1 MPEKEVIKKL
11 QYYMER
17 HGYNQTTM
25 ANKLGVATSQ
35 FNRWIKTERISRA
48 WIELLKTKGI
58 LE

>member
-1 MPEKEVIKKL
+1 MPEKEIIKKL

-17 HGYNQTTM
+17 HGYNQTMM

-35 FNRWIKTERISRA
+35 LNRWIKTERISRA
-48 WIELLKTKGI
+48 WIELLRTKGV

>member
-11 QYYMER
+11 QLYMDR

-25 ANKLGVATSQ
+25 ANRLGVATSQ
-35 FNRWIKTERISRA
+35 LNRWLKTGRIGRA
-48 WIELLKTKGI
+48 WVELLKAKGI

>member
-1 MPEKEVIKKL
+1 MPEKEVIRKL
-11 QYYMER
+11 QLYMER

-35 FNRWIKTERISRA
+35 LNRWLKTERIGRA
-48 WIELLKTKGI
+48 WVELLKTKGI

>member
-11 QYYMER
+11 QLYMER
-17 HGYNQTTM
+17 HSYNQTDM

-35 FNRWIKTERISRA
+35 LNRWIKTERISRS
-48 WIELLKTKGI
+48 WIELLKAKGI